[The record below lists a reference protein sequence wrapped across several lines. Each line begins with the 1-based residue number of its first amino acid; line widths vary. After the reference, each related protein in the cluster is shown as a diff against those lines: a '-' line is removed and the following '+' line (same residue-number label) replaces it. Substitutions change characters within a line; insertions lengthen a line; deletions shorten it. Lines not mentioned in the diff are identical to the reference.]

1 LPASIAGLC
10 LSVPLSAVLCP
21 SLNAVCISGFEEQ
34 NEEGMVETHEKV
46 IMEIINAGV
55 RRDEQEDGCGE

>member
-1 LPASIAGLC
+1 LPASIATLC
-10 LSVPLSAVLCP
+10 LSVPLSAALFL

>member
-10 LSVPLSAVLCP
+10 LSVPLSAALFL

>member
-1 LPASIAGLC
+1 MPASIAGLC
-10 LSVPLSAVLCP
+10 LSVPLSAALFL

-46 IMEIINAGV
+46 TMEITNAGV

>member
-1 LPASIAGLC
+1 MPASIATLC
-10 LSVPLSAVLCP
+10 LSVPLSAALFL

-34 NEEGMVETHEKV
+34 NEEGMVETHEQV
-46 IMEIINAGV
+46 TMEIMKAGV

>member
-1 LPASIAGLC
+1 MPASIAGLC
-10 LSVPLSAVLCP
+10 LSVPLSAALFL

-34 NEEGMVETHEKV
+34 NEEGMVETHEKAT
-46 IMEIINAGV
+46 MEIINAGV